1 MSKAKKFWLYFVI
14 IVAIIAGAI
23 YYSTRPKPISVFIKP
38 VETGNVEA
46 TVANTRAG
54 TVNACQRAKLAPTVG
69 GQISFLPVKE
79 GDKVK
84 KGQVLLELWNDD
96 LKAQIQL
103 SKEEA
108 ITAKARFKQAC
119 IVYDVAQREADRLV
133 KLQKKGLASIEKTD
147 QAVGDADAKQ
157 AACDAVRA
165 SQKEA
170 EAKIKVATAALE
182 RTILRAPFDGT
193 VAEINGELGEVVTPS
208 PVGIATPPAIDLID
222 SRCMYVSAPIDE
234 VDAAAIRAGM
244 KTRITLDAFPDKNF
258 AGRVSRIST
267 YVQDREKQ
275 ARTVDIEVDFEEPE
289 KIAGLLAGYSADVEI
304 ILNTKK
310 NITRVPTEAII
321 GDDKVYL
328 FDDGVLVETQIKTG
342 LSNWQFTEVISGLEA
357 GQQVVTSVDQT
368 GVKDGASA
376 IQDTSEIQ
384 D

>member
-1 MSKAKKFWLYFVI
+1 MSTSKKFWLFFI
-14 IVAIIAGAI
+14 IIIAIIAGAI
-23 YYSTRPKPISVFIKP
+23 YYSTRPKPISVFVKP
-38 VETGNVEA
+38 VEMGDVEA

-54 TVNACQRAKLAPTVG
+54 TVNACKRAKLAPTVG

-79 GDKVK
+79 GDQVK
-84 KGQVLLELWNDD
+84 KGQILLELWNEDM
-96 LKAQIQL
+96 KAQIQL
-103 SKEEA
+103 TKEETIA
-108 ITAKARFKQAC
+108 AKARLKQAC
-119 IVYDVAQREADRLV
+119 IVYDVAHREADRLV
-133 KLQKKGLASIEKTD
+133 KLQKKGLASVEKTD
-147 QAVGDADAKQ
+147 QAVGDSRAKQ
-157 AACDAVRA
+157 AACDAAKA

-170 EAKIKVATAALE
+170 EARIKVATAALE

-222 SRCMYVSAPIDE
+222 NRCMYISAPIDE
-234 VDAAAIRAGM
+234 VDAAAIRTGM
-244 KTRITLDAFPDKNF
+244 KARITLDAFPDKNF

-275 ARTVDIEVDFEEPE
+275 ARTVDIEIDFEDPE
-289 KIAGLLAGYSADVEI
+289 NIKGLLAGYSADAEI

-321 GDDKVYL
+321 GDNKVYL
-328 FDDGVLVETQIKTG
+328 FDDGVLMETQIKTG

-368 GVKDGASA
+368 GVKDGVSA
-376 IQDTSEIQ
+376 EIDTSEN
-384 D
+384 

>member
-1 MSKAKKFWLYFVI
+1 MSTSKKIWLFFI
-14 IVAIIAGAI
+14 ITVAIIAGAI
-23 YYSTRPKPISVFIKP
+23 YYSTRPKPISVFVKP
-38 VETGNVEA
+38 VEMGDVEA

-54 TVNACQRAKLAPTVG
+54 TVNACKRAKLAPTVG
-69 GQISFLPVKE
+69 GQISYLPVKE
-79 GDKVK
+79 GEKVK
-84 KGQVLLELWNDD
+84 KDQILLELWNED

-103 SKEEA
+103 TREET

-119 IVYDVAQREADRLV
+119 IVHDVAHREADRLV
-133 KLQKKGLASIEKTD
+133 KLQKKGLASVEKAD
-147 QAVGDADAKQ
+147 QAVGDSRAKQ
-157 AACDAVRA
+157 AACDAAKA

-170 EAKIKVATAALE
+170 EARIKVATAALE

-222 SRCMYVSAPIDE
+222 NRCMYISAPIDE
-234 VDAAAIRAGM
+234 VDAAAIRTGM
-244 KTRITLDAFPDKNF
+244 KARITLDAFPDKNF

-275 ARTVDIEVDFEEPE
+275 ARTVDIEIDFEDPE
-289 KIAGLLAGYSADVEI
+289 NIKGLLAGYSADAEI

-321 GDDKVYL
+321 GDNKVYL
-328 FDDGVLVETQIKTG
+328 FDDGVLMETQIKTG

-368 GVKDGASA
+368 GVKDGVSA
-376 IQDTSEIQ
+376 EIDTSEN
-384 D
+384 